1 MKFKKQQFQLR
12 MQDKFIDYLRLDFA
26 DGTTEYKMMI
36 SLMLNIKLQ
45 WVVAVVI
52 LENLIVI
59 FTTPGLSKV

>member
-1 MKFKKQQFQLR
+1 
-12 MQDKFIDYLRLDFA
+12 MQDKFIDDLRLDCP

-45 WVVAVVI
+45 WVVAVVLLEI
-52 LENLIVI
+52 LSII